1 MPSSTFLS
9 MLIENIYTLWNRRC
23 LCATNSW
30 QSPISNFLI
39 FEHSHEVFL
48 KFASKRAAL
57 KSNYWKLHT
66 WIDAIILPITLKAI
80 TKLCCTHTHTCLY
93 THTQYQTHTQLK
105 PLHILIASAKNI
117 FNFNRL
123 TSCCCCF
130 IFISIYQEKAKRV
143 KIVRQ
148 KGQMQMENA
157 EKRPKEEQQQQQQ
170 LGNKPF
176 TLLPGS
182 NKDTYSTYICICMC
196 AVNGYVCVCV
206 CILIQRPNSSH
217 NGNTSRRPVQ
227 GNPIKNGNWYAGA
240 GKESG
245 LCWAERGEGHGRAD
259 WESGVCS

>member
-1 MPSSTFLS
+1 MRSYRQMNGQTDRHGKFDSSVDADLKYIYFNAVSVVAERALRSPVNHLLFQFPNIFRMKFFLNS
-9 MLIENIYTLWNRRC
+9 YLKQTRCIKIQLLERTHMDRRNYF
-23 LCATNSW
+23 THN
-30 QSPISNFLI
+30 
-39 FEHSHEVFL
+39 
-48 KFASKRAAL
+48 FASRNKVM
-57 KSNYWKLHT
+57 LHT
-66 WIDAIILPITLKAI
+66 L
-80 TKLCCTHTHTCLY
+80 THIPLHIH

-123 TSCCCCF
+123 TSCCCCCCCF

-182 NKDTYSTYICICMC
+182 NGYTYSIYIHTYVHVCTYPCAYMCMC
-196 AVNGYVCVCV
+196 AVNGYVYACVC
-206 CILIQRPNSSH
+206 
-217 NGNTSRRPVQ
+217 
-227 GNPIKNGNWYAGA
+227 AF
-240 GKESG
+240 
-245 LCWAERGEGHGRAD
+245 
-259 WESGVCS
+259 